1 MLVIRCWDRFR
12 RGVDVIIE
20 SMLMESFISEV
31 AEIVALN
38 LGEEIVDVALENDY
52 LFLAVVLEFLCYIRF
67 RNSFRFS
74 LIPF

>member
-1 MLVIRCWDRFR
+1 MGSLLLAR
-12 RGVDVIIE
+12 
-20 SMLMESFISEV
+20 LQ
-31 AEIVALN
+31 IVALN

-67 RNSFRFS
+67 RNSFWFS

>member
-1 MLVIRCWDRFR
+1 MGSGYYNREH
-12 RGVDVIIE
+12 VDGE
-20 SMLMESFISEV
+20 FFISEV

-67 RNSFRFS
+67 RNSF
-74 LIPF
+74 

>member
-1 MLVIRCWDRFR
+1 MGSGYYNREH
-12 RGVDVIIE
+12 VDG
-20 SMLMESFISEV
+20 ESFISEV

-67 RNSFRFS
+67 RNSF
-74 LIPF
+74 